1 MRQTITVL
9 LASVF
14 LVSASTAFAVSGT
27 KSDILYDKVER
38 LEKDMM
44 SLQRKIYRGEIT
56 SSTQAKP
63 TSIESTGS
71 LDELYAQITEQKEV
85 VQNLTAKI
93 ETLEYNQKQ
102 LEERLNKMNT
112 DIDMRFNLSTTAAAT
127 KTAMATVDTKT
138 TSSTTAKEAYDKAYN
153 AMKKGDYKTAESGF
167 TTFMKNHPKSDL
179 VGNANYWLGET
190 YYARG
195 LYEQAAGIFADG
207 FTKYKKN
214 SKAAD
219 NLLKLGLTMHKLGK
233 KQDACTAFKALPTE
247 FPKASQTLKNR
258 AKAEAK
264 KLSCK

>member
-1 MRQTITVL
+1 MRQTIAFL
-9 LASVF
+9 LCSVF
-14 LVSASTAFAVSGT
+14 MMSSVNATAAGGT
-27 KSDILYDKVER
+27 QSDILYDKVER
-38 LEKDMM
+38 LEKDVM
-44 SLQRKIYRGEIT
+44 SLQRKIYRGDIGSSTPTAAPAT
-56 SSTQAKP
+56 SS
-63 TSIESTGS
+63 IGS
-71 LDELYAQITEQKEV
+71 LDDLYAQIAAQTEV

-102 LEERLNKMNT
+102 LEERLNRMNA
-112 DIDMRFNLSTTAAAT
+112 DVDMRFNMAANSGSTTSTSSETKKAT
-127 KTAMATVDTKT
+127 T
-138 TSSTTAKEAYDKAYN
+138 TSAKEAYDKAYN

-167 TTFMKNHPKSDL
+167 TTFMKNHPQSDL

-219 NLLKLGLTMHKLGK
+219 NLLKLGLTMNKLGK
-233 KQDACTAFKALPTE
+233 KQDACTAFKALPSE